1 MKNSHIRFVSSKNY
15 FFIFIFPSSVSVTG
29 SPKCP
34 PPTFQEASLICKWEC
49 RTNQEWLDKAET
61 QVFQHCV
68 TDGELQRYYRPSFK
82 EDLSCRTLCFSCG
95 PFHAHTNYW
104 TARPYIHAITAA
116 ANLGWQG
123 RLWIIVSA
131 IISQL
136 PVLLVVPQHY
146 STNGRDVLPL
156 LFFLRLNQMATH
168 NGHHTGNYK
177 DLLWG
182 DIISLSNRLC
192 LSHSATDTCSLLE
205 ASLTSKLF
213 L

>member
-104 TARPYIHAITAA
+104 TARPYIHVITAA
-116 ANLGWQG
+116 ANFGWQG

-156 LFFLRLNQMATH
+156 LFFLRLN
-168 NGHHTGNYK
+168 
-177 DLLWG
+177 
-182 DIISLSNRLC
+182 
-192 LSHSATDTCSLLE
+192 
-205 ASLTSKLF
+205 
-213 L
+213 